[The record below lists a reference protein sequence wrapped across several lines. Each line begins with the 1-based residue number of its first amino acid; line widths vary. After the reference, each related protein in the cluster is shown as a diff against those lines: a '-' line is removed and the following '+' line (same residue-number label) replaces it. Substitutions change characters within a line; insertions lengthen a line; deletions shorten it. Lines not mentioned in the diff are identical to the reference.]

1 MKKESG
7 DITMAAD
14 DLELIKQKKAMELQA
29 RAKYLQ
35 EYGNEVKDVTDQEFL
50 DLINNSPFPVFI
62 DFWAPWC
69 GPCRAVAPIIK
80 KLAASEKY
88 KGKMLFIKLNTDN
101 YPQIAAM
108 NGIRGIPTFMIFY
121 KGKLLKRAVGAM
133 PEPKFVQMI
142 EEALKRLEKE

>member
-1 MKKESG
+1 M
-7 DITMAAD
+7 TAD
-14 DLELIKQKKAMELQA
+14 ELELIKQKKVMELQTK
-29 RAKYLQ
+29 AKYMQ
-35 EYGNEVKDVTDQEFL
+35 EYGNGIKDINDQQFL

-69 GPCRAVAPIIK
+69 GPCRAVAPIIH
-80 KLAASEKY
+80 KLSESENY
-88 KGKMLFIKLNTDN
+88 KGKMIFVKLNTDN

-142 EEALKRLEKE
+142 NDALKQLEKE